1 MKFVDVIKKI
11 RNVFEW
17 FLVYCF
23 CGWIYEV
30 VWWMMIEENLG
41 FINRGVLFGPWLPI
55 YGFGMLIMLAVVKL
69 FKIKKP
75 IWIFLV
81 GMLLATAAEF
91 AGSYIMQWIFGYFLW
106 DYSGMFLNFE
116 GRIAFKTSLFFGL
129 LILFG
134 VYWLHPRMVKL
145 QQKWDKSV
153 VRNVIFGVVTSAF
166 LFDVVY
172 TFFIKK

>member
-1 MKFVDVIKKI
+1 MKFSDVMKKI
-11 RNVFEW
+11 RDVFEW
-17 FLVYCF
+17 FVVWCV
-23 CGWIYEV
+23 CGWLYEV

-55 YGFGMLIMLAVVKL
+55 YGFGMLFVLAVVKL

-75 IWIFLV
+75 IFIFLV
-81 GMLLATAAEF
+81 GTFIATAAEF
-91 AGSYIMQWIFGYFLW
+91 IGSYIMQWTLGYFLW
-106 DYSGMFLNFE
+106 NYSDMFLNFE

-134 VYWLHPRMVKL
+134 IYWLHPRMIKI
-145 QQKWDKSV
+145 QKKFDNSV
-153 VRNVIFGVVTSAF
+153 IRNIITCLVFAAMIFDA
-166 LFDVVY
+166 VY